1 MDNKLELI
9 QKIKA
14 LAEKGSG
21 GEKIN
26 AQKMLAQLM
35 KKYNISE
42 TELSDEVLKEF
53 DIQTYNKW
61 EQRLLY
67 QVAYSVYGNIDNSKV
82 ILKYTHHKG
91 KFCIRCTSSEFL
103 EIEAKFNFYR
113 YHFKKQQEIFYD
125 AFLCVNDIYPPESLV
140 DREKFEHRDLTDD
153 DLAALRM
160 ARGID
165 KSEYRQQIEYKF

>member
-1 MDNKLELI
+1 MDKLELL

-14 LAEKGSG
+14 LAEKGQG

-26 AQKMLAQLM
+26 AQKILAQLM
-35 KKYNISE
+35 EKYNISE

-67 QVAYSVYGNIDNSKV
+67 QVAYSVYGNIDESKV
-82 ILKYTHHKG
+82 ILRYTYKKG

-113 YHFKKQQEIFYD
+113 YHFKKQQEIFYN
-125 AFLCVNDIYPPESLV
+125 AFLCSNDIYPPENLV
-140 DREKFEHRDLTDD
+140 NREKFKHRDLTDD

-165 KSEYRQQIEYKF
+165 KSEFRKQIEHKS

>member
-1 MDNKLELI
+1 MDKLELL

-35 KKYNISE
+35 KKYNIRE
-42 TELSDEVLKEF
+42 EELADEVLKDF
-53 DIQTYNKW
+53 DIQTYNRW

-67 QVAYSVYGNIDNSKV
+67 QVAYSVYGNIDESKV
-82 ILKYTHHKG
+82 ILRYTYHKG

-113 YHFKKQQEIFYD
+113 HHFKKQQEIFYD
-125 AFLCVNDIYPPESLV
+125 AFLCANDIYPPEHLV
-140 DREKFEHRDLTDD
+140 NREKFKHRDLTDD
-153 DLAALRM
+153 DMAALRM
-160 ARGID
+160 SAGID
-165 KSEYRQQIEYKF
+165 KAEYRQQIEYKS